1 MNEIILD
8 ILVEKCFDLM
18 YIKNRIEEYMGR
30 VEAEYGIGININILL
45 PSDDSDNKLS
55 DKCKVNVKGI
65 SSCISNV
72 LIITQLV
79 VPEQFRNNGI
89 GTNIIYSIN
98 DALGISSLILV
109 NSGILQSEYPSDRYT
124 LTGEKGKINL
134 DGEDIIKK
142 QEKFW
147 SERNFFNANK
157 LFNHGNF
164 QIIFIFSNPIGL
176 IVQQYLLGTIVTR
189 GHLIHQSVEKF
200 YTKALEYT
208 TFLKNDKDIF
218 MFPFVYSLSSF
229 IADVDET
236 YGPLKDRNISESY
249 GSKSELINQEW
260 YSGFNKT
267 HDRKDLTTL
276 SVMAYN
282 YRLVLCQLG
291 GAEVYIQN
299 QNEIININSSMVMFN
314 SGRVIEDTDSEH
326 GFITMGDHAL
336 VFRGYILNKEDNIW
350 LYGKWYYNPKDNY
363 IYYNKYDFN
372 GTMVDDPEIFV
383 GEISKIR

>member
-157 LFNHGNF
+157 LFNHENF

-236 YGPLKDRNISESY
+236 YGPLKDRNISE
-249 GSKSELINQEW
+249 
-260 YSGFNKT
+260 
-267 HDRKDLTTL
+267 
-276 SVMAYN
+276 
-282 YRLVLCQLG
+282 
-291 GAEVYIQN
+291 
-299 QNEIININSSMVMFN
+299 
-314 SGRVIEDTDSEH
+314 
-326 GFITMGDHAL
+326 
-336 VFRGYILNKEDNIW
+336 
-350 LYGKWYYNPKDNY
+350 
-363 IYYNKYDFN
+363 
-372 GTMVDDPEIFV
+372 
-383 GEISKIR
+383 